1 MDISGYFVRN
11 PVSSWVVIL
20 LLALGGLYAVLEIG
34 RLEDPAFT
42 VKTAVVATR
51 YAGASPQQVEEEVT
65 YPLENAIQQL
75 PYIDKLTSISSAGLS
90 QITVNVK
97 SQYRAGELPQIWDE
111 LRRKVN
117 DLAPQLPAG
126 VSPPQVNDDFGDV
139 YGILLS
145 LSGKG
150 YSYQE
155 LRDYADY
162 LRREL
167 VLVDGVSKVVVSGL
181 QPEQVQVELSR
192 EKMTA
197 LGVPLAR
204 LADLLNRQNLVSDA
218 GSLRVGSERIRLHP
232 TGEFADVGELERLLV
247 SAPGSA
253 QLIRLGDI
261 ATVRRGFSD
270 TPSQLWRA
278 DGEPALALGIA
289 FAPKVNVVKVGD
301 AVHLRLDQLESER
314 PAGMRITPFY
324 DQAVEVHG
332 AVNGF
337 LLSFVTA
344 LAIVIG
350 TLLVFMGLRSG
361 LVIAGVLALNVLGS
375 LLLMYLLGIE
385 LQRIS
390 LGALIISL
398 CMLVDNAIVVVE
410 GVLVGRLRGQGIDQ
424 AIRHIVRLT
433 ALPLLGATVIAVLA
447 FAPIGLSS
455 DSTGEYCRSLFDV
468 LLVSLLLSWVTAMT
482 LTPLFARWAFAR
494 MPAAS
499 GDAAAE
505 PHQGWLYRAY
515 RRLLEACL
523 RQRALTLGVLALLA
537 ASLAGFSQV
546 RQNFFPPANTP
557 MFFVDLWLPQG
568 TAIEHT
574 RDLAAEIDR
583 HIVGLP
589 GVERVVTSIGQGAPR
604 FILTY
609 SGERQYGNYAQVLV
623 RTQNRGQIPALLG
636 ELQGYLENH
645 YPQVQVGLRRLM
657 FGPSNGSAIE
667 VRLTGADP
675 QALRRLGAQVGDIL
689 AADPV
694 AVGVS
699 HDWQARALVVRPQF
713 NEARAREL
721 GIDKGDLDG
730 LLRMS
735 FSGMTVG
742 LYRDGTQQLPIVVRT
757 PDEQRLDAGQI
768 NDLQLWSAVSQ
779 RYIPIEQVV
788 GGFDS
793 TWEDPLIMRL
803 DRKRTLTVKADV
815 AAQSGET
822 SAQLLQRVRPA
833 IEALAL
839 PPGYSLEWGG
849 DLESSSDA
857 RNGVLGSLPMAFLA
871 MFVITVLMFA
881 SPRKALLIWLT
892 VPLAMIGVTLGFLLT
907 GIPFGFMAL
916 LGLLSLSGMLV
927 RNGIVLLEEVDSLG
941 AAGQAPRE
949 ALVNAACGR
958 LRPICLTALT
968 TILGLAPLLF
978 DAFFESMSVVIM
990 FGLGF
995 ATLLTL
1001 VVLPVL
1007 YASAYRLEAPAQA

>member
-1 MDISGYFVRN
+1 MDISSYFIRN
-11 PVSSWVVIL
+11 KVSSWIVIL
-20 LLALGGLYAVLEIG
+20 LLALGGLYAILDIG

-75 PYIDKLTSISSAGLS
+75 AYVDKLTSISSAGLS

-97 SQYRAGELPQIWDE
+97 PQYRAGDLPQIWDE

-117 DLAPQLPAG
+117 DLAPHLPPG

-145 LSGKG
+145 LSGDG

-167 VLVDGVSKVVVSGL
+167 VLVPGVSKVVVSGL
-181 QPEQVQVELSR
+181 QAEQVQVQVSR
-192 EKMTA
+192 EKMNA
-197 LGVPLAR
+197 MGVPLQR
-204 LADLLNRQNLVSDA
+204 LVDLLNRQNVVSDA
-218 GSLRVGSERIRLHP
+218 GSLRVGSESIRLHP
-232 TGEFADVGELERLLV
+232 TGEFAEVGELERLLV

-261 ATVRRGFSD
+261 ATVQRGFTD
-270 TPSQLWRA
+270 TPSHLWRA
-278 DGEPALALGIA
+278 DGKPALALGIA
-289 FAPKVNVVKVGD
+289 FAPQVNVVKVGD
-301 AVHLRLDQLESER
+301 AVHQRLDQLESER
-314 PAGMRITPFY
+314 PAGMQLTPFY

-344 LAIVIG
+344 LAIVVG

-410 GVLVGRLRGQGIDQ
+410 GVLVGRLRGQGIDA

-468 LLVSLLLSWVTAMT
+468 LLVSLLLSWLTAMT
-482 LTPLFARWAFAR
+482 LAPLFARWAFEKK
-494 MPAAS
+494 PAKADS
-499 GDAAAE
+499 AE
-505 PHQGWLYRAY
+505 PHAGWLYRAY
-515 RRLLEACL
+515 RGLLEACL
-523 RQRALTLGVLALLA
+523 RQRALSLGVLAVALA
-537 ASLAGFSQV
+537 ASLLGFTQV

-583 HIVGLP
+583 HITALP
-589 GVERVVTSIGQGAPR
+589 GVERTVTSIGQGAPR

-609 SGERQYGNYAQVLV
+609 GAQRQHANYAQVLV
-623 RTQNRGQIPALLG
+623 RTENRAQIPGLIAD
-636 ELQGYLENH
+636 LQHYLDEH
-645 YPQVQVGLRRLM
+645 YPQLQTGLKRLM

-667 VRLTGADP
+667 VRLTGPDP
-675 QALRRLGAQVGDIL
+675 QELRRLGAQVADLL

-694 AVGVS
+694 ATGVS
-699 HDWQARALVVRPQF
+699 HDWQARALLVRPQF
-713 NEARAREL
+713 NEARGREL
-721 GIDKGDLDG
+721 GIDKRDLDS

-735 FSGMTVG
+735 FSGLTVG
-742 LYRDGTQQLPIVVRT
+742 IYRDGTRQMPIVVRER
-757 PDEQRLDAGQI
+757 DLNAGQI
-768 NDLQLWSAVSQ
+768 NDLMLWSPVSQ
-779 RYIPIEQVV
+779 RYLPIEQVV
-788 GGFDS
+788 GSFRS
-793 TWEDPLIMRL
+793 VWEDPLILRQ
-803 DRKRTLTVKADV
+803 DRKRTLTVMADV
-815 AAQSGET
+815 LAQSGET
-822 SAQLLQRVRPA
+822 SSQLLGRVRPQ
-833 IEALAL
+833 IEALPL
-839 PPGYSLEWGG
+839 PPGYELAWGG
-849 DLESSSDA
+849 DLESSGDA

-871 MFVITVLMFA
+871 MFIITVLMFS

-927 RNGIVLLEEVDSLG
+927 RNGIVLLEEVDNL
-941 AAGQAPRE
+941 AEAGQPPRE
-949 ALVNAACGR
+949 ALVNAACAR

-968 TILGLAPLLF
+968 TILGLAPLLL
-978 DAFFESMSVVIM
+978 DAFFQSMSVVIM

-1001 VVLPVL
+1001 IVLPVL
-1007 YASAYRLEAPAQA
+1007 YASAYRLGGPREAAR

>member
-1 MDISGYFVRN
+1 MDISGYFIRN
-11 PVSSWVVIL
+11 KVSSWIVIL
-20 LLALGGLYAVLEIG
+20 LLALGGLYAIFEIG

-75 PYIDKLTSISSAGLS
+75 AYVDKLTSISSAGLS

-97 SQYRAGELPQIWDE
+97 PQYRAGELPQIWDE

-117 DLAPQLPAG
+117 DLAPHLPPG

-145 LSGKG
+145 LSGDG

-167 VLVDGVSKVVVSGL
+167 VLVPGLSKVVVSGL
-181 QPEQVQVELSR
+181 QAEQVQVEVSR
-192 EKMTA
+192 EKMNA
-197 LGVPLAR
+197 MGVPLQR
-204 LADLLNRQNLVSDA
+204 LVDLLNRQNVVSDA
-218 GSLRVGSERIRLHP
+218 GSLWVGSESIRLHP

-261 ATVRRGFSD
+261 ATVKRGFTDS
-270 TPSQLWRA
+270 PSHLWRA
-278 DGEPALALGIA
+278 DGKPALALGIA
-289 FAPKVNVVKVGD
+289 FAPQVNVVKVGD
-301 AVHLRLDQLESER
+301 AVHQRLDQLESER
-314 PAGMRITPFY
+314 PAGMQLTPFY

-344 LAIVIG
+344 LAIVVG

-410 GVLVGRLRGQGIDQ
+410 GVLVGRLRGQGIDA

-447 FAPIGLSS
+447 FAPIGLSA

-482 LTPLFARWAFAR
+482 LAPLFARWAFAK
-494 MPAAS
+494 MPVKADS
-499 GDAAAE
+499 AE
-505 PHQGWLYRAY
+505 PHAGWLYRAY
-515 RRLLEACL
+515 RSLLEACL
-523 RQRALTLGVLALLA
+523 RQRALTLGVLAVALA
-537 ASLAGFSQV
+537 ASLLGFSQV

-583 HIVGLP
+583 HITALP
-589 GVERVVTSIGQGAPR
+589 GVERTVTSIGQGAPR

-609 SGERQYGNYAQVLV
+609 GAERQHANYAQVLV
-623 RTQNRGQIPALLG
+623 RTENRAQIPGLIAG
-636 ELQGYLENH
+636 LQHYLDEN
-645 YPQVQVGLRRLM
+645 YPQVQTGLKRLM

-667 VRLTGADP
+667 VRLTGPDP
-675 QALRRLGAQVGDIL
+675 QELRRLGAQVGDIL

-694 AVGVS
+694 ATGVS
-699 HDWQARALVVRPQF
+699 HDWQARALLVRPQF
-713 NEARAREL
+713 NEARGREL
-721 GIDKGDLDG
+721 GIDKRDLDS

-735 FSGMTVG
+735 FSGLTVG
-742 LYRDGTQQLPIVVRT
+742 LYRDGTQQMPIVVRER
-757 PDEQRLDAGQI
+757 DVDAGQI
-768 NDLQLWSAVSQ
+768 NDLMLWSPVSQ
-779 RYIPIEQVV
+779 RYLPIEQVV

-793 TWEDPLIMRL
+793 VWEDPLILRE
-803 DRKRTLTVKADV
+803 DRKRTLTVMADV
-815 AAQSGET
+815 APQSGET
-822 SAQLLQRVRPA
+822 SSQLLNRVRPQ
-833 IEALAL
+833 IEALPL
-839 PPGYSLEWGG
+839 PPGYELAWGG
-849 DLESSSDA
+849 DVESSSDA

-871 MFVITVLMFA
+871 MFIITVLMFS

-927 RNGIVLLEEVDSLG
+927 RNGIVLLEEVDNLAES
-941 AAGQAPRE
+941 GQPPRE
-949 ALVNAACGR
+949 ALVNAACAR

-968 TILGLAPLLF
+968 TILGLAPLLL
-978 DAFFESMSVVIM
+978 DAFFQSMSVVIM

-1001 VVLPVL
+1001 IVLPVL
-1007 YASAYRLEAPAQA
+1007 YASAYRLGGSKVATH

>member
-1 MDISGYFVRN
+1 MDISGYFIRN
-11 PVSSWVVIL
+11 KVGSGIVIL
-20 LLALGGLYAVLEIG
+20 LLALGGLYAILDIG

-75 PYIDKLTSISSAGLS
+75 AYVDKLTSISSAGLS

-97 SQYRAGELPQIWDE
+97 PQYRAGDLPQIWDE

-117 DLAPQLPAG
+117 DLAPHLPPG

-145 LSGKG
+145 LSGDG

-167 VLVDGVSKVVVSGL
+167 VLVPGVSKVVVSGL
-181 QPEQVQVELSR
+181 QAEQVQVQVSR
-192 EKMTA
+192 EKMNA
-197 LGVPLAR
+197 MGVPLQR
-204 LADLLNRQNLVSDA
+204 LVDLLNRQNVVSDA
-218 GSLRVGSERIRLHP
+218 GSLRVGSESIRLHP
-232 TGEFADVGELERLLV
+232 TGEFAEVGELERLLV

-253 QLIRLGDI
+253 QLIRLGYI
-261 ATVRRGFSD
+261 ATVQRGFTD
-270 TPSQLWRA
+270 TPSHLWRA
-278 DGEPALALGIA
+278 DGKPALALGIA
-289 FAPKVNVVKVGD
+289 FAPQVNVVKVGD
-301 AVHLRLDQLESER
+301 AVHQRLDQLESER
-314 PAGMRITPFY
+314 PAGMQLTPFY

-344 LAIVIG
+344 LAIVVG

-410 GVLVGRLRGQGIDQ
+410 GVLVGRLRGQGIDA

-468 LLVSLLLSWVTAMT
+468 LLVSLLLSWLTAMT
-482 LTPLFARWAFAR
+482 LAPLFARWAFEK
-494 MPAAS
+494 MPAKADS
-499 GDAAAE
+499 AE
-505 PHQGWLYRAY
+505 PHAGWLYRAY
-515 RRLLEACL
+515 RGLLEACL
-523 RQRALTLGVLALLA
+523 RQRALTLGVLAVALA
-537 ASLAGFSQV
+537 ASLLGFTQV
-546 RQNFFPPANTP
+546 RQNLFPPANTP
-557 MFFVDLWLPQG
+557 LFFVDLWLPQG

-583 HIVGLP
+583 HITALP
-589 GVERVVTSIGQGAPR
+589 GVERTVTSIGQGAPR

-609 SGERQYGNYAQVLV
+609 GAERQHANYAQVLV
-623 RTQNRGQIPALLG
+623 RTENRAQIPGLIAD
-636 ELQGYLENH
+636 LQHYLDEH
-645 YPQVQVGLRRLM
+645 YPQLQTGLKRLM

-667 VRLTGADP
+667 VRLTGPDP
-675 QALRRLGAQVGDIL
+675 QELRRLGAQAADLL

-694 AVGVS
+694 ATGVS
-699 HDWQARALVVRPQF
+699 HDWQARALLVRPQF
-713 NEARAREL
+713 NEARGREL
-721 GIDKGDLDG
+721 GIDKRDLDS

-735 FSGMTVG
+735 FSGLTVG
-742 LYRDGTQQLPIVVRT
+742 IYRDGTRQMPIVVRER
-757 PDEQRLDAGQI
+757 DLDAGQI
-768 NDLQLWSAVSQ
+768 NDLMLWSPLSQ
-779 RYIPIEQVV
+779 RYLPIEQVV
-788 GGFDS
+788 GGFQS
-793 TWEDPLIMRL
+793 VWEDPLILRQ
-803 DRKRTLTVKADV
+803 DRKRTLTVMADV
-815 AAQSGET
+815 LAQSGET
-822 SAQLLQRVRPA
+822 SSQLLGRVRPQ
-833 IEALAL
+833 IEALPL
-839 PPGYSLEWGG
+839 PPGYELAWGG
-849 DLESSSDA
+849 DLESSGDA

-871 MFVITVLMFA
+871 MFIITVLMFS

-927 RNGIVLLEEVDSLG
+927 RNGIVLLEEVDNL
-941 AAGQAPRE
+941 AEAGQPPRE
-949 ALVNAACGR
+949 ALVNAACAR

-968 TILGLAPLLF
+968 TILGLAPLLL
-978 DAFFESMSVVIM
+978 DAFFQSMSVVIM

-1001 VVLPVL
+1001 IVLPVL
-1007 YASAYRLEAPAQA
+1007 YASAYRLGGPREAAR

>member
-1 MDISGYFVRN
+1 MDISGYFIRN
-11 PVSSWVVIL
+11 KVSSWIVIL
-20 LLALGGLYAVLEIG
+20 LLALGGLYAILDIG

-75 PYIDKLTSISSAGLS
+75 AYVDKLTSISSAGLS

-97 SQYRAGELPQIWDE
+97 PQYRAGDLPQIWDE

-117 DLAPQLPAG
+117 DLAPHLPPG

-145 LSGKG
+145 LSGDG

-167 VLVDGVSKVVVSGL
+167 VLVPGVSKVVVSGL
-181 QPEQVQVELSR
+181 QAEQVQVQVSR
-192 EKMTA
+192 EKMNA
-197 LGVPLAR
+197 MGVPLQR
-204 LADLLNRQNLVSDA
+204 LVDLLNRQNVVSDA
-218 GSLRVGSERIRLHP
+218 GSLRVGSESIRLHP
-232 TGEFADVGELERLLV
+232 TGEFAEVGELERLLV

-261 ATVRRGFSD
+261 ATVQRGFTD
-270 TPSQLWRA
+270 TPSHLWRA
-278 DGEPALALGIA
+278 DGKPALALGIA
-289 FAPKVNVVKVGD
+289 FAPQVNVVKVGD
-301 AVHLRLDQLESER
+301 AVHQRLDQLESER
-314 PAGMRITPFY
+314 PAGMQLTPFY

-344 LAIVIG
+344 LAIVVG

-410 GVLVGRLRGQGIDQ
+410 GVLVGRLRGQGIDA

-468 LLVSLLLSWVTAMT
+468 LLVSLLLSWLTAMT
-482 LTPLFARWAFAR
+482 LAPLFARWAFEK
-494 MPAAS
+494 MPAKADS
-499 GDAAAE
+499 AE
-505 PHQGWLYRAY
+505 PHAGWLYRAY
-515 RRLLEACL
+515 RGLLEACL
-523 RQRALTLGVLALLA
+523 RQRALTLGLLAVALA
-537 ASLAGFSQV
+537 ASLLGFTQV

-583 HIVGLP
+583 HITALP
-589 GVERVVTSIGQGAPR
+589 GVERTVTSIGQGAPR

-609 SGERQYGNYAQVLV
+609 GAERQHANYAQVLV
-623 RTQNRGQIPALLG
+623 RTENRAQIPGLIADM
-636 ELQGYLENH
+636 QHYLDEH
-645 YPQVQVGLRRLM
+645 YPQLQTGLKRLM
-657 FGPSNGSAIE
+657 FGPSSGSAIE
-667 VRLTGADP
+667 VRLTGPDP
-675 QALRRLGAQVGDIL
+675 QELRRLGAQVADLL

-694 AVGVS
+694 ATGVS
-699 HDWQARALVVRPQF
+699 HDWQARALLVRPQF
-713 NEARAREL
+713 NEARGREL
-721 GIDKGDLDG
+721 GIDKRDLDS

-735 FSGMTVG
+735 FSGLTVG
-742 LYRDGTQQLPIVVRT
+742 IYRDGTRQMPIVVRER
-757 PDEQRLDAGQI
+757 DLDAGQI
-768 NDLQLWSAVSQ
+768 NDLMLWSPVSQ
-779 RYIPIEQVV
+779 RYLPIEQVV
-788 GGFDS
+788 GSFRS
-793 TWEDPLIMRL
+793 VWEDPLILRQ
-803 DRKRTLTVKADV
+803 DRKRTLTVMADV
-815 AAQSGET
+815 LAQSGET
-822 SAQLLQRVRPA
+822 SSQLLGRVRPQ
-833 IEALAL
+833 IEALPL
-839 PPGYSLEWGG
+839 PPGYELAWGG
-849 DLESSSDA
+849 DLESSGDA

-871 MFVITVLMFA
+871 MFIITVLMFS

-927 RNGIVLLEEVDSLG
+927 RNGIVLLEEVDNL
-941 AAGQAPRE
+941 AEAGQPPRE
-949 ALVNAACGR
+949 ALVNAACAR

-968 TILGLAPLLF
+968 TILGLAPLLL
-978 DAFFESMSVVIM
+978 DAFFQSMSVVIM

-1001 VVLPVL
+1001 IVLPVL
-1007 YASAYRLEAPAQA
+1007 YASAYRLGGPKEAAR

>member
-1 MDISGYFVRN
+1 MDISGYFIRN
-11 PVSSWVVIL
+11 KVSSWIVIL
-20 LLALGGLYAVLEIG
+20 LLALGGLYAILDIG

-75 PYIDKLTSISSAGLS
+75 AYVDKLTSISSAGLS

-97 SQYRAGELPQIWDE
+97 PQYRAGALPQIWDE

-117 DLAPQLPAG
+117 DLAPHLPPG

-145 LSGKG
+145 LSGDG

-167 VLVDGVSKVVVSGL
+167 VLVPGVSKVVVSGL
-181 QPEQVQVELSR
+181 QAEQVQVQVSR
-192 EKMTA
+192 EKMNA
-197 LGVPLAR
+197 MGVPLQR
-204 LADLLNRQNLVSDA
+204 LVDLLNRQNVVSDA
-218 GSLRVGSERIRLHP
+218 GSLRVGSESIRLHP
-232 TGEFADVGELERLLV
+232 TGEFAEVGELERLLV

-261 ATVRRGFSD
+261 ATVQRGFTD
-270 TPSQLWRA
+270 TPSHLWRA
-278 DGEPALALGIA
+278 DGKPALALGIA
-289 FAPKVNVVKVGD
+289 FAPQVNVVKVGD
-301 AVHLRLDQLESER
+301 AVHQRLDQLESER
-314 PAGMRITPFY
+314 PAGMQLTPFY

-344 LAIVIG
+344 LAIVVG

-410 GVLVGRLRGQGIDQ
+410 GVLVGRLRGQGIDA

-468 LLVSLLLSWVTAMT
+468 LLVSLLLSWLTAMT
-482 LTPLFARWAFAR
+482 LAPLFARWAFEK
-494 MPAAS
+494 MPAKADS
-499 GDAAAE
+499 AE
-505 PHQGWLYRAY
+505 PHAGWLYRAY
-515 RRLLEACL
+515 RGLLEACL
-523 RQRALTLGVLALLA
+523 RQRALTLGVLAVALA
-537 ASLAGFSQV
+537 ASLLGFTQV

-574 RDLAAEIDR
+574 RDLAAELDR
-583 HIVGLP
+583 HITALP
-589 GVERVVTSIGQGAPR
+589 GVERTVTSIGQGAPR

-609 SGERQYGNYAQVLV
+609 GAERQHANYAQVLV
-623 RTQNRGQIPALLG
+623 RTENRAQIPGLIAD
-636 ELQGYLENH
+636 LQHYLDEH
-645 YPQVQVGLRRLM
+645 YPQLQTGLKRLM
-657 FGPSNGSAIE
+657 FGPSSGSAIE
-667 VRLTGADP
+667 VRLTGPDP
-675 QALRRLGAQVGDIL
+675 QELRRLGAQVADLL

-694 AVGVS
+694 ATGVS
-699 HDWQARALVVRPQF
+699 HDWQARALLVRPQF
-713 NEARAREL
+713 NEARGREL
-721 GIDKGDLDG
+721 GIDKRDLDS

-735 FSGMTVG
+735 FSGLTVG
-742 LYRDGTQQLPIVVRT
+742 IYRDGTRQMPIVVRER
-757 PDEQRLDAGQI
+757 DLDAGQI
-768 NDLQLWSAVSQ
+768 NDLMLWSPVSQ
-779 RYIPIEQVV
+779 RYLPIEQVV
-788 GGFDS
+788 GGFQS
-793 TWEDPLIMRL
+793 VWEDPLILRQ
-803 DRKRTLTVKADV
+803 DRKRTLTVMADV
-815 AAQSGET
+815 LAQSGET
-822 SAQLLQRVRPA
+822 SSQLLGRVRPQ
-833 IEALAL
+833 IEALPL
-839 PPGYSLEWGG
+839 PPGYELAWGG
-849 DLESSSDA
+849 DLESSGDA

-871 MFVITVLMFA
+871 MFIITVLMFS
-881 SPRKALLIWLT
+881 SPRKALFIWLT

-927 RNGIVLLEEVDSLG
+927 RNGIVLLEEVDNL
-941 AAGQAPRE
+941 AEAGQPPRE
-949 ALVNAACGR
+949 ALVNAACAR

-968 TILGLAPLLF
+968 TILGLAPLLL
-978 DAFFESMSVVIM
+978 DAFFQSMSVVIM

-1001 VVLPVL
+1001 IVLPVL
-1007 YASAYRLEAPAQA
+1007 YASAYRLGGPREAAH

>member
-1 MDISGYFVRN
+1 MDISSYFIRN
-11 PVSSWVVIL
+11 KVSSWIVIL
-20 LLALGGLYAVLEIG
+20 LLALGGLYAILDIG

-65 YPLENAIQQL
+65 YLLENAIQQL
-75 PYIDKLTSISSAGLS
+75 AYVDKLTSISSAGLS

-97 SQYRAGELPQIWDE
+97 PQYRAGDLPQIWDE

-117 DLAPQLPAG
+117 DLAPHLPPG

-145 LSGKG
+145 LSGDG

-167 VLVDGVSKVVVSGL
+167 VLVPGVSKVVVSGL
-181 QPEQVQVELSR
+181 QAEQVQVQVSR
-192 EKMTA
+192 EKMNA
-197 LGVPLAR
+197 MGVPLQR
-204 LADLLNRQNLVSDA
+204 LVDLLNRQNVVSDA
-218 GSLRVGSERIRLHP
+218 GSLRVGSESIRLHP
-232 TGEFADVGELERLLV
+232 TGEFAEVGELERLLV

-261 ATVRRGFSD
+261 ATVQRGFTD
-270 TPSQLWRA
+270 TPSHLWRA
-278 DGEPALALGIA
+278 DGKPALALGIA
-289 FAPKVNVVKVGD
+289 FAPQVNVVKVGD
-301 AVHLRLDQLESER
+301 AVHQRLDQLESER
-314 PAGMRITPFY
+314 PAGMQLTPFY

-344 LAIVIG
+344 LAIVVG

-410 GVLVGRLRGQGIDQ
+410 GVLVGRLRGQGIDA

-468 LLVSLLLSWVTAMT
+468 LLVSLLLSWLTAMT
-482 LTPLFARWAFAR
+482 LAPLSARWAFEK
-494 MPAAS
+494 MPAKADS
-499 GDAAAE
+499 AE
-505 PHQGWLYRAY
+505 PHAGWLYRAY
-515 RRLLEACL
+515 RGLLEACL
-523 RQRALTLGVLALLA
+523 RQRALTLGVLAVALA
-537 ASLAGFSQV
+537 ASLLGFTQV

-583 HIVGLP
+583 HITALP
-589 GVERVVTSIGQGAPR
+589 GVERTVTSIGQGAPR

-609 SGERQYGNYAQVLV
+609 GAERQHANYAQVLV
-623 RTQNRGQIPALLG
+623 RTENRAQIPGLIAD
-636 ELQGYLENH
+636 LQHYLDEH
-645 YPQVQVGLRRLM
+645 YPQLQTGLKRLM

-667 VRLTGADP
+667 VRLTGPDP
-675 QALRRLGAQVGDIL
+675 QELRRLGAQVADLL

-694 AVGVS
+694 ATGVS
-699 HDWQARALVVRPQF
+699 HDWQARALLVRPQF
-713 NEARAREL
+713 NEARGREL
-721 GIDKGDLDG
+721 GIDKRDLDS

-735 FSGMTVG
+735 FSGLTVG
-742 LYRDGTQQLPIVVRT
+742 IYRDGTRQMPIVVRER
-757 PDEQRLDAGQI
+757 DLDAGQI
-768 NDLQLWSAVSQ
+768 NDLMLWSPVSQ
-779 RYIPIEQVV
+779 RYLPIEQVV
-788 GGFDS
+788 GGFQS
-793 TWEDPLIMRL
+793 VWEDPLILRQ
-803 DRKRTLTVKADV
+803 DRKRTLTVMADV
-815 AAQSGET
+815 LAQSGET
-822 SAQLLQRVRPA
+822 SSQLLGRVRPQ
-833 IEALAL
+833 IEALPL
-839 PPGYSLEWGG
+839 PPGYELAWGG
-849 DLESSSDA
+849 DLESSGDA

-871 MFVITVLMFA
+871 MFIITVLMFS

-927 RNGIVLLEEVDSLG
+927 RNGIVLLEEVDNLAEAS
-941 AAGQAPRE
+941 QPPRE
-949 ALVNAACGR
+949 ALVNAACAR

-968 TILGLAPLLF
+968 TILGLAPLLL
-978 DAFFESMSVVIM
+978 DAFFQSMSVVIM

-1001 VVLPVL
+1001 IVLPVL
-1007 YASAYRLEAPAQA
+1007 YASAYRLGGPREAAR

>member
-1 MDISGYFVRN
+1 MDISGYFIRN
-11 PVSSWVVIL
+11 KVGSWIVIL
-20 LLALGGLYAVLEIG
+20 LLALGGLYAILDIG

-75 PYIDKLTSISSAGLS
+75 AYVDKLTSISSAGLS

-97 SQYRAGELPQIWDE
+97 PQYRAGDLPQIWDE

-117 DLAPQLPAG
+117 DLAPHLPPG

-145 LSGKG
+145 LSGDG

-167 VLVDGVSKVVVSGL
+167 VLVPGVSKVVVSGL
-181 QPEQVQVELSR
+181 QAEQVQVQVSR
-192 EKMTA
+192 EKMNA
-197 LGVPLAR
+197 MGVPLQR
-204 LADLLNRQNLVSDA
+204 LVDLLNRQNVVSDA
-218 GSLRVGSERIRLHP
+218 GSLRVGSESIRLHP
-232 TGEFADVGELERLLV
+232 TGEFAEVGELERLLV

-261 ATVRRGFSD
+261 ATVQRGFTD
-270 TPSQLWRA
+270 TPSHLWRA
-278 DGEPALALGIA
+278 DGKPALALGIA
-289 FAPKVNVVKVGD
+289 FAPQVNVVKVGD
-301 AVHLRLDQLESER
+301 AVHQRLDQLESER
-314 PAGMRITPFY
+314 PAGMQLTPFY

-344 LAIVIG
+344 LAIVVG

-410 GVLVGRLRGQGIDQ
+410 GVLVGRLRGQGIDA

-468 LLVSLLLSWVTAMT
+468 LLVSLLLSWLTAMT
-482 LTPLFARWAFAR
+482 LAPLFARWAFEK
-494 MPAAS
+494 MPAKADS
-499 GDAAAE
+499 AE
-505 PHQGWLYRAY
+505 PHAGWLYRAY
-515 RRLLEACL
+515 RGLLEACL
-523 RQRALTLGVLALLA
+523 RQRALTLGVLAVALA
-537 ASLAGFSQV
+537 ASLLGFTQV

-557 MFFVDLWLPQG
+557 LFFVDLWLPQG

-583 HIVGLP
+583 HITALP
-589 GVERVVTSIGQGAPR
+589 GVERTVTSIGQGAPR

-609 SGERQYGNYAQVLV
+609 GAERQHANYAQVLV
-623 RTQNRGQIPALLG
+623 RTENRAQIPGLIAD
-636 ELQGYLENH
+636 LQHYLDEH
-645 YPQVQVGLRRLM
+645 YPQLQTGLKRLM

-667 VRLTGADP
+667 VRLTGPDP
-675 QALRRLGAQVGDIL
+675 QELRRLGAQAADLL

-694 AVGVS
+694 ATGVS
-699 HDWQARALVVRPQF
+699 HDWQARALLVRPQF
-713 NEARAREL
+713 NEARGREL
-721 GIDKGDLDG
+721 GIDKRDLDS

-735 FSGMTVG
+735 FSGLTVG
-742 LYRDGTQQLPIVVRT
+742 IYRDGTRQMPIVVRER
-757 PDEQRLDAGQI
+757 DLDAGQI
-768 NDLQLWSAVSQ
+768 NDLMLWSPLSQ
-779 RYIPIEQVV
+779 RYLPIEQVV
-788 GGFDS
+788 GGFQS
-793 TWEDPLIMRL
+793 VWEDPLILRQ
-803 DRKRTLTVKADV
+803 DRKRTLTVMADV
-815 AAQSGET
+815 LAQSGET
-822 SAQLLQRVRPA
+822 SSQLLGRVRPQ
-833 IEALAL
+833 IEALPL
-839 PPGYSLEWGG
+839 PPGYELAWGG
-849 DLESSSDA
+849 DLESSGDA

-871 MFVITVLMFA
+871 MFIITVLMFS

-927 RNGIVLLEEVDSLG
+927 RNGIVLLEEVDNL
-941 AAGQAPRE
+941 AEAGQPPRE
-949 ALVNAACGR
+949 ALVNAACAR

-968 TILGLAPLLF
+968 TILGLAPLLL
-978 DAFFESMSVVIM
+978 DAFFQSMSVVIM

-1001 VVLPVL
+1001 IVLPVL
-1007 YASAYRLEAPAQA
+1007 YASAYRLGGPREAAR

>member
-1 MDISGYFVRN
+1 MDISGYFIRN
-11 PVSSWVVIL
+11 KVSSWIVIL
-20 LLALGGLYAVLEIG
+20 LLALGGLYAILDIG

-75 PYIDKLTSISSAGLS
+75 AYVDKLTSISSAGLS

-97 SQYRAGELPQIWDE
+97 PQYRAGDLPQIWDE

-117 DLAPQLPAG
+117 DLAPHLPPG

-145 LSGKG
+145 LSGDG

-167 VLVDGVSKVVVSGL
+167 VLVPGVSKVVVSGL
-181 QPEQVQVELSR
+181 QAEQVQVQVSR
-192 EKMTA
+192 EKMNA
-197 LGVPLAR
+197 MGVPLQR
-204 LADLLNRQNLVSDA
+204 LVDLLNRQNVVSDA
-218 GSLRVGSERIRLHP
+218 GSLRVGSESIRLHP
-232 TGEFADVGELERLLV
+232 TGEFAEVGELERLLV

-261 ATVRRGFSD
+261 ATVQRGFTD
-270 TPSQLWRA
+270 TPSHLWRA
-278 DGEPALALGIA
+278 DGKPALALGIA
-289 FAPKVNVVKVGD
+289 FAPQVNVVKVGD
-301 AVHLRLDQLESER
+301 AVHQRLDQLESER
-314 PAGMRITPFY
+314 PAGMQLTPFY

-344 LAIVIG
+344 LAIVVG

-410 GVLVGRLRGQGIDQ
+410 GVLVGRLRGQGIDA

-468 LLVSLLLSWVTAMT
+468 LLVSLLLSWLTAMT
-482 LTPLFARWAFAR
+482 LAPLFARWAFEK
-494 MPAAS
+494 MPAKADS
-499 GDAAAE
+499 AE
-505 PHQGWLYRAY
+505 PHAGWLYRAY
-515 RRLLEACL
+515 RGLLEACL
-523 RQRALTLGVLALLA
+523 RQRALTLGVLAVALA
-537 ASLAGFSQV
+537 ASLLGFTQV

-574 RDLAAEIDR
+574 RDLAAELDR
-583 HIVGLP
+583 HITALP
-589 GVERVVTSIGQGAPR
+589 GVERTVTSIGQGAPR

-609 SGERQYGNYAQVLV
+609 GAERQHANYAQVLV
-623 RTQNRGQIPALLG
+623 RTENRAQIPGLIAD
-636 ELQGYLENH
+636 LQHYLDEH
-645 YPQVQVGLRRLM
+645 YPQLQTGLKRLM
-657 FGPSNGSAIE
+657 FGPSSGSAIE
-667 VRLTGADP
+667 VRLTGPDP
-675 QALRRLGAQVGDIL
+675 QELRRLGAQVADLL

-694 AVGVS
+694 ATGVS
-699 HDWQARALVVRPQF
+699 HDWQARALLVRPQF
-713 NEARAREL
+713 NEARGREL
-721 GIDKGDLDG
+721 GIDKRDLDS

-735 FSGMTVG
+735 FSGLTVG
-742 LYRDGTQQLPIVVRT
+742 IYRDGTRQMPIVVRER
-757 PDEQRLDAGQI
+757 DLDAGQI
-768 NDLQLWSAVSQ
+768 NDLMLWSPVSQ
-779 RYIPIEQVV
+779 RYLPIEQVV
-788 GGFDS
+788 GGFQS
-793 TWEDPLIMRL
+793 VWEDPLILRQ
-803 DRKRTLTVKADV
+803 DRKRTLTVMADV
-815 AAQSGET
+815 LAQSGET
-822 SAQLLQRVRPA
+822 SSQLLGRVRPQ
-833 IEALAL
+833 IEALPL
-839 PPGYSLEWGG
+839 PPGYELAWGG
-849 DLESSSDA
+849 DLESSGDA

-871 MFVITVLMFA
+871 MFIITVLMFS

-927 RNGIVLLEEVDSLG
+927 RNGIVLLEEVDNL
-941 AAGQAPRE
+941 AEAGQPPRE
-949 ALVNAACGR
+949 ALVNAACAR

-968 TILGLAPLLF
+968 TLLGLAPLLL
-978 DAFFESMSVVIM
+978 DAFFQSMSVVIM

-1001 VVLPVL
+1001 IVLPVL
-1007 YASAYRLEAPAQA
+1007 YASAYRLGGPKEAAR

>member
-1 MDISGYFVRN
+1 MDISGYFIHN
-11 PVSSWVVIL
+11 KVSSWIVIL
-20 LLALGGLYAVLEIG
+20 LLALGGLYAILEIG

-75 PYIDKLTSISSAGLS
+75 AYVDKLTSISSAGLS

-97 SQYRAGELPQIWDE
+97 PQYRAGELPQIWDE

-117 DLAPQLPAG
+117 DLAPHLPPGA
-126 VSPPQVNDDFGDV
+126 SPPQVNDDFGDV

-145 LSGKG
+145 LSGDG
-150 YSYQE
+150 YRYQE

-167 VLVDGVSKVVVSGL
+167 VLVPGVSKVVVSGL
-181 QPEQVQVELSR
+181 QAEQVQVEVSR
-192 EKMTA
+192 EKMNA
-197 LGVPLAR
+197 MGVPLQR
-204 LADLLNRQNLVSDA
+204 LADLLNRQNVVSDA
-218 GSLRVGSERIRLHP
+218 GSLRVGSESIRLHP

-261 ATVRRGFSD
+261 ATVKRGFTD
-270 TPSQLWRA
+270 TPSHLWRA
-278 DGEPALALGIA
+278 DGKPALALGIA
-289 FAPKVNVVKVGD
+289 FAPQVNVVKVGD
-301 AVHLRLDQLESER
+301 AVHQRLDQLESER
-314 PAGMRITPFY
+314 PAGMQLTPFY

-337 LLSFVTA
+337 LLSFVIA
-344 LAIVIG
+344 LAIVVG

-410 GVLVGRLRGQGIDQ
+410 GVLVGRLRGQGIDA

-447 FAPIGLSS
+447 FAPIGLSA

-482 LTPLFARWAFAR
+482 LAPLLARWAFAK
-494 MPAAS
+494 MPVKADS
-499 GDAAAE
+499 AE
-505 PHQGWLYRAY
+505 PHAGWLYRAY
-515 RRLLEACL
+515 RSLLEACL
-523 RQRALTLGVLALLA
+523 RQRALTLGVLAVALA
-537 ASLAGFSQV
+537 ASLLGFSQV

-583 HIVGLP
+583 HITALP
-589 GVERVVTSIGQGAPR
+589 GVERTVTSIGQGAPR

-609 SGERQYGNYAQVLV
+609 GAERQHANYAQVLV
-623 RTQNRGQIPALLG
+623 RTENRAQIPGLIAG
-636 ELQGYLENH
+636 LQHYLDEN
-645 YPQVQVGLRRLM
+645 YPQVQTGLKRLM

-667 VRLTGADP
+667 VRLTGPDP
-675 QALRRLGAQVGDIL
+675 QELRRLGAQVGDIL

-694 AVGVS
+694 ATGVS
-699 HDWQARALVVRPQF
+699 HDWQARALLVRPQF
-713 NEARAREL
+713 NEARGREL
-721 GIDKGDLDG
+721 GIDKRDLDS

-735 FSGMTVG
+735 FSGLTVG
-742 LYRDGTQQLPIVVRT
+742 LYRDGTQQMPIVVRER
-757 PDEQRLDAGQI
+757 DVDAGQI
-768 NDLQLWSAVSQ
+768 NDLMLWSPVSQ
-779 RYIPIEQVV
+779 RYLPIEQVV

-793 TWEDPLIMRL
+793 VWEDPLILRE
-803 DRKRTLTVKADV
+803 DRKRTLTVMADV
-815 AAQSGET
+815 APQSGET
-822 SAQLLQRVRPA
+822 SSQLLNRVRPQ
-833 IEALAL
+833 IEALTL
-839 PPGYSLEWGG
+839 PPGYELAWGG
-849 DLESSSDA
+849 DVESSSDA

-871 MFVITVLMFA
+871 MFIITVLMFS

-927 RNGIVLLEEVDSLG
+927 RNGIVLLEEVDNLAES
-941 AAGQAPRE
+941 GQPPRE
-949 ALVNAACGR
+949 ALVNAACAR

-968 TILGLAPLLF
+968 TILGLAPLLL
-978 DAFFESMSVVIM
+978 DAFFQSMSVVIM

-1001 VVLPVL
+1001 IVLPVL
-1007 YASAYRLEAPAQA
+1007 YASAYRLGGSKVTAH

>member
-1 MDISGYFVRN
+1 MDISGYFIRN
-11 PVSSWVVIL
+11 KVSSWIVIL
-20 LLALGGLYAVLEIG
+20 LLALGGLYAIIDIG

-75 PYIDKLTSISSAGLS
+75 AYVDKLTSISSAGLS

-97 SQYRAGELPQIWDE
+97 PQHRAGDLPQIWDE

-117 DLAPQLPAG
+117 DLAPHLPPG

-145 LSGKG
+145 LSGDG

-167 VLVDGVSKVVVSGL
+167 VLVPGVSKVVVSGL
-181 QPEQVQVELSR
+181 QAEQVQVQVSR
-192 EKMTA
+192 EKMNA
-197 LGVPLAR
+197 MGVPLQR
-204 LADLLNRQNLVSDA
+204 LVDLLNRQNVVSDA
-218 GSLRVGSERIRLHP
+218 GSLRVGSESIRLHP
-232 TGEFADVGELERLLV
+232 TGEFAEVGELERLLV

-261 ATVRRGFSD
+261 ATVQRGFTD
-270 TPSQLWRA
+270 TPSHLWRA
-278 DGEPALALGIA
+278 DGKPALALGIA
-289 FAPKVNVVKVGD
+289 FAPQVNVVKVGD
-301 AVHLRLDQLESER
+301 AVHQRLDQLESER
-314 PAGMRITPFY
+314 PAGMQLTPFY

-344 LAIVIG
+344 LAIVVG

-410 GVLVGRLRGQGIDQ
+410 GVLVGRLRGQGIDA

-468 LLVSLLLSWVTAMT
+468 LLVSLLLSWLTAMT
-482 LTPLFARWAFAR
+482 LAPLFARWAFEK
-494 MPAAS
+494 MPAKADS
-499 GDAAAE
+499 AE
-505 PHQGWLYRAY
+505 PHAGWLYRAY
-515 RRLLEACL
+515 RGLLEACL
-523 RQRALTLGVLALLA
+523 RQRALTLGVLAVALA
-537 ASLAGFSQV
+537 ASLLGFTQV

-583 HIVGLP
+583 HITALP
-589 GVERVVTSIGQGAPR
+589 GVERTVTSIGQGAPR

-609 SGERQYGNYAQVLV
+609 GAERQHANYAQVLV
-623 RTQNRGQIPALLG
+623 RTENRAQIPGLIAD
-636 ELQGYLENH
+636 LQHYLDEH
-645 YPQVQVGLRRLM
+645 YPQLQTGLKRLM

-667 VRLTGADP
+667 VRLTGPDP
-675 QALRRLGAQVGDIL
+675 QELRRLGAQVADLL

-694 AVGVS
+694 ATGVS
-699 HDWQARALVVRPQF
+699 HDWQARALLVRPQF
-713 NEARAREL
+713 NEARGREL
-721 GIDKGDLDG
+721 GIDKRDLDS

-735 FSGMTVG
+735 FSGLTVG
-742 LYRDGTQQLPIVVRT
+742 IYRDGTRQMPIVVRER
-757 PDEQRLDAGQI
+757 DLDAGQI
-768 NDLQLWSAVSQ
+768 NDLMLWSPVSQ
-779 RYIPIEQVV
+779 RYLPIEQVV
-788 GGFDS
+788 GGFRS
-793 TWEDPLIMRL
+793 VWEDPLILRQ
-803 DRKRTLTVKADV
+803 DRKRTLTVMADV
-815 AAQSGET
+815 LAQSGET
-822 SAQLLQRVRPA
+822 SSQLLGRVRPQ
-833 IEALAL
+833 IEALPL
-839 PPGYSLEWGG
+839 PPGYELAWGG
-849 DLESSSDA
+849 DLESSGDA

-871 MFVITVLMFA
+871 MFIITVLMFS

-927 RNGIVLLEEVDSLG
+927 RNGIVLLEEVDNL
-941 AAGQAPRE
+941 AEAGQPPRE
-949 ALVNAACGR
+949 ALVNAACAR

-968 TILGLAPLLF
+968 TILGLAPLLL
-978 DAFFESMSVVIM
+978 DAFFQSMSVVIM

-1001 VVLPVL
+1001 IVLPVL
-1007 YASAYRLEAPAQA
+1007 YASAYRLGGPREAAR

>member
-1 MDISGYFVRN
+1 MDITGYFLKNKVG
-11 PVSSWVVIL
+11 SWIVIL
-20 LLALGGLYAVLEIG
+20 LLALGGLYAILEIG

-75 PYIDKLTSISSAGLS
+75 AYVDKLTSISSAGLS

-97 SQYRAGELPQIWDE
+97 PQYRAGELPQIWDE

-117 DLAPQLPAG
+117 DLAPHLPPG

-145 LSGKG
+145 LAGKG

-167 VLVDGVSKVVVSGL
+167 VLVPGVSKVVVSGL
-181 QPEQVQVELSR
+181 QAEQVQVDVSR

-197 LGVPLAR
+197 MGVPLTR
-204 LADLLNRQNLVSDA
+204 LVSLLNRQNVVSDA
-218 GSLRVGSERIRLHP
+218 GSLRVGSKSIRLHP
-232 TGEFADVGELERLLV
+232 TGEFTDVAELEQLLV

-261 ATVRRGFSD
+261 ATVKRGFTD
-270 TPSQLWRA
+270 TPSHLWRA
-278 DGEPALALGIA
+278 DGQAALALGIA
-289 FAPKVNVVKVGD
+289 FAPQVNVVKVGD
-301 AVHLRLDQLESER
+301 AVHERLDQLESER
-314 PAGMRITPFY
+314 PAGMQLTPFY

-337 LLSFVTA
+337 LLSFVLA
-344 LAIVIG
+344 LGIVVG
-350 TLLVFMGLRSG
+350 TLLIFMGLRSG
-361 LVIAGVLALNVLGS
+361 VVIAGVLALNVLGS

-410 GVLVGRLRGQGIDQ
+410 GVLVGRLRGQGIDA

-482 LTPLFARWAFAR
+482 LAPLFARWAFAN
-494 MPAAS
+494 MPVQ
-499 GDAAAE
+499 GDSAE
-505 PHQGWLYRAY
+505 PHQGWLYRTY
-515 RRLLEACL
+515 RGLLEACL
-523 RQRALTLGVLALLA
+523 RQRALTLGILAVALA
-537 ASLAGFSQV
+537 ASLLGFAQV

-574 RDLAAEIDR
+574 RELAAEIDQ
-583 HIVGLP
+583 HITALP
-589 GVERVVTSIGQGAPR
+589 GVERTVTSIGQGAPR

-609 SGERQYGNYAQVLV
+609 GAERQHANYAQVLV
-623 RTQNRGQIPALLG
+623 RTENRAQIPGLIA
-636 ELQGYLENH
+636 ELQQHLDEH
-645 YPQVQVGLRRLM
+645 YPQVQSGLKRLM

-675 QALRRLGAQVGDIL
+675 QELRRLGAQVGDIL

-694 AVGVS
+694 ATGVG
-699 HDWQARALVVRPQF
+699 HDWQARALLVRPQF
-713 NEARAREL
+713 NEARAGEL
-721 GIDKGDLDG
+721 GIDKGDLDS

-735 FSGMTVG
+735 FSGLAVG
-742 LYRDGTQQLPIVVRT
+742 IYRDGTQQLPIVVR
-757 PDEQRLDAGQI
+757 ESELNAGQI
-768 NDLQLWSAVSQ
+768 NDLMLWSPVSQ
-779 RYIPIEQVV
+779 RYLPIEQVV
-788 GGFDS
+788 AGFDS
-793 TWEDPLIMRL
+793 AWEDPLILRQ
-803 DRKRTLTVKADV
+803 DRKRTLTVMADV

-822 SAQLLQRVRPA
+822 SSQLLARVRPQ
-833 IEALAL
+833 IEALPL
-839 PPGYSLEWGG
+839 PPGYELAWGG
-849 DLESSSDA
+849 DVESSGDA

-871 MFVITVLMFA
+871 MFIITVLMFS

-892 VPLAMIGVTLGFLLT
+892 VPLAMIGVTVGFLLT

-927 RNGIVLLEEVDSLG
+927 RNGIVLLEEVDNLAES
-941 AAGQAPRE
+941 GQPPRE
-949 ALVNAACGR
+949 ALVNAACAR

-968 TILGLAPLLF
+968 TILGLAPLLL
-978 DAFFESMSVVIM
+978 DAFFQSMSVVIM

-1001 VVLPVL
+1001 IVLPVL
-1007 YASAYRLEAPAQA
+1007 YASAYRLKGAG

>member
-1 MDISGYFVRN
+1 MDISGYFIRN
-11 PVSSWVVIL
+11 KVSSWIVIL
-20 LLALGGLYAVLEIG
+20 LLALGGLYAILDIG

-75 PYIDKLTSISSAGLS
+75 AYVDKLTSISSAGLS

-97 SQYRAGELPQIWDE
+97 PQYRAGDLPQIWDE

-117 DLAPQLPAG
+117 DLAPHLPPG

-145 LSGKG
+145 LSGDG

-167 VLVDGVSKVVVSGL
+167 VLVPGVSKVVVSGL
-181 QPEQVQVELSR
+181 QAEQVQVQVSR
-192 EKMTA
+192 EKMNA
-197 LGVPLAR
+197 MGVPLQR
-204 LADLLNRQNLVSDA
+204 LVDLLNRQNVVSDA
-218 GSLRVGSERIRLHP
+218 GSLRVGSESIRLHP
-232 TGEFADVGELERLLV
+232 TGEFAEVGELERLLV

-261 ATVRRGFSD
+261 ATVQRGFTD
-270 TPSQLWRA
+270 TPSHLWRA
-278 DGEPALALGIA
+278 DGKPALALGIA
-289 FAPKVNVVKVGD
+289 FAPQVNVVKVGD
-301 AVHLRLDQLESER
+301 AVHQRLDQLESER
-314 PAGMRITPFY
+314 PAGMQLTPFY

-344 LAIVIG
+344 LAIVVG

-410 GVLVGRLRGQGIDQ
+410 GVLVGRLRGQGIDA

-468 LLVSLLLSWVTAMT
+468 LLVSLLLSWLTAMT
-482 LTPLFARWAFAR
+482 LAPLFARWAFEK
-494 MPAAS
+494 MPAKADS
-499 GDAAAE
+499 AE
-505 PHQGWLYRAY
+505 PHAGWLYRAY
-515 RRLLEACL
+515 RGLLEACL
-523 RQRALTLGVLALLA
+523 RQRALTLGVLAVALA
-537 ASLAGFSQV
+537 ASLLGFTQV

-574 RDLAAEIDR
+574 RDLAAELDR
-583 HIVGLP
+583 HITALP
-589 GVERVVTSIGQGAPR
+589 GVERTVTSIGQGAPR

-609 SGERQYGNYAQVLV
+609 GAERQHANYAQVLV
-623 RTQNRGQIPALLG
+623 RTENRAQIPGLIAD
-636 ELQGYLENH
+636 LQHYLDEH
-645 YPQVQVGLRRLM
+645 YPQLQTGLKRLM
-657 FGPSNGSAIE
+657 FGPSSGSAIE
-667 VRLTGADP
+667 VRLTGPDP
-675 QALRRLGAQVGDIL
+675 QELRRLGAQVADLL

-694 AVGVS
+694 ATGVS
-699 HDWQARALVVRPQF
+699 HDWQARALLVRPQF
-713 NEARAREL
+713 NEARGREL
-721 GIDKGDLDG
+721 GIDKRDLDS

-735 FSGMTVG
+735 FSGLTVG
-742 LYRDGTQQLPIVVRT
+742 IYRDGTRQMPIVVRER
-757 PDEQRLDAGQI
+757 DLDAGQI
-768 NDLQLWSAVSQ
+768 NDLMLWSPVSQ
-779 RYIPIEQVV
+779 RYLPIEQVV
-788 GGFDS
+788 GGFQS
-793 TWEDPLIMRL
+793 VWEDPLILRQ
-803 DRKRTLTVKADV
+803 DRKRTLTVMADV
-815 AAQSGET
+815 LAQSGET
-822 SAQLLQRVRPA
+822 SSQLLGRVRPQ
-833 IEALAL
+833 IEALPL
-839 PPGYSLEWGG
+839 PPGYELAWGG
-849 DLESSSDA
+849 DLESSGDA

-871 MFVITVLMFA
+871 MFIITVLMFS
-881 SPRKALLIWLT
+881 SPRKALFIWLT

-927 RNGIVLLEEVDSLG
+927 RNGIVLLEEVDNL
-941 AAGQAPRE
+941 AEAGQPPRE
-949 ALVNAACGR
+949 ALVNAACAR

-968 TILGLAPLLF
+968 TILGLAPLLL
-978 DAFFESMSVVIM
+978 DAFFQSMSVVIM

-1001 VVLPVL
+1001 IVLPVL
-1007 YASAYRLEAPAQA
+1007 YASAYRLGGPREAAH

>member
-1 MDISGYFVRN
+1 MDITGYFLRN
-11 PVSSWVVIL
+11 KVSSWIVIL
-20 LLALGGLYAVLEIG
+20 LLALGGLYAILEIG

-75 PYIDKLTSISSAGLS
+75 AYVDKLTSISSAGLS
-90 QITVNVK
+90 QITVNIK
-97 SQYRAGELPQIWDE
+97 PQYRAGDLPQIWDE
-111 LRRKVN
+111 LRRKVS
-117 DLAPQLPAG
+117 DLAPHLPPGA
-126 VSPPQVNDDFGDV
+126 SPPQVNDDFGDV

-145 LSGKG
+145 LSGEG

-155 LRDYADY
+155 LRDHADY

-167 VLVDGVSKVVVSGL
+167 VLVPGVSKVVVSGL
-181 QPEQVQVELSR
+181 QAEQVQVDVSR
-192 EKMTA
+192 EKLNAM
-197 LGVPLAR
+197 GVPLQR
-204 LADLLNRQNLVSDA
+204 LVDLLNRQNVVSDA
-218 GSLRVGSERIRLHP
+218 GSLRVGSESIRLHP
-232 TGEFADVGELERLLV
+232 TGEFSDVSELEQLLV

-253 QLIRLGDI
+253 RLIRLGDI
-261 ATVRRGFSD
+261 ATVKRGFTD

-278 DGEPALALGIA
+278 DGKPALALGIA
-289 FAPKVNVVKVGD
+289 FAPQVNVVKVGE
-301 AVHLRLDQLESER
+301 AVHLRLDQLEQER
-314 PAGMRITPFY
+314 PAGMQLTPFY
-324 DQAVEVHG
+324 DQAVEVQG

-337 LLSFVTA
+337 LLSFAMA
-344 LAIVIG
+344 LAIVVG

-361 LVIAGVLALNVLGS
+361 VVIAGVLALNVLGS

-410 GVLVGRLRGQGIDQ
+410 GVLVGRLRGQGIDA

-482 LTPLFARWAFAR
+482 LAPLFARWAFAR
-494 MPAAS
+494 MPAQDDS
-499 GDAAAE
+499 AE

-515 RRLLEACL
+515 RGLLQACL
-523 RQRALTLGVLALLA
+523 RRRALTLGVLALALA
-537 ASLAGFSQV
+537 ASLLGFSQV

-583 HIVGLP
+583 HITALP
-589 GVERVVTSIGQGAPR
+589 GVERTVTSIGQGAPR

-609 SGERQYGNYAQVLV
+609 SAERQHANYAQVLV
-623 RTQNRGQIPALLG
+623 RTESRAQIPGLIA
-636 ELQGYLENH
+636 ELQHYLDER
-645 YPQVQVGLRRLM
+645 YPQLQTGLKRLM
-657 FGPSNGSAIE
+657 FGPSSGSAIE

-675 QALRRLGAQVGDIL
+675 QVLRRLGAQVGDLL

-694 AVGVS
+694 ATGVG
-699 HDWQARALVVRPQF
+699 HDWQARALLVRPQF
-713 NEARAREL
+713 NEARGREL
-721 GIDKGDLDG
+721 GIDKRDLDS

-735 FSGMTVG
+735 FSGLGVG
-742 LYRDGTQQLPIVVRT
+742 IYRDGTQQLPIVVRER
-757 PDEQRLDAGQI
+757 DLDAGQI
-768 NDLQLWSAVSQ
+768 NDLMLWSPVSQ
-779 RYIPIEQVV
+779 RYLPIEQVV

-793 TWEDPLIMRL
+793 VWEDPLILRQ
-803 DRKRTLTVKADV
+803 DRKRTLTVMADV
-815 AAQSGET
+815 APQSGET
-822 SAQLLQRVRPA
+822 SSQLLARVRPA
-833 IEALAL
+833 IDALPL
-839 PPGYSLEWGG
+839 PPGYELAWGG
-849 DLESSSDA
+849 DVESSADA

-871 MFVITVLMFA
+871 MFVITVLMFS

-892 VPLAMIGVTLGFLLT
+892 VPLAMIGVSVGFLLT

-927 RNGIVLLEEVDSLG
+927 RNGIVLLEEVDNL
-941 AAGQAPRE
+941 AASGQPPRE
-949 ALVNAACGR
+949 ALVNAACAR

-968 TILGLAPLLF
+968 TILGLAPLLL
-978 DAFFESMSVVIM
+978 DAFFQSMSVVIM

-1001 VVLPVL
+1001 IVLPVL
-1007 YASAYRLEAPAQA
+1007 YASAYRLGSAPGRAG

>member
-1 MDISGYFVRN
+1 MDISGYFIRN
-11 PVSSWVVIL
+11 KVSSWIVIL
-20 LLALGGLYAVLEIG
+20 LLALGGLYAILDIG

-75 PYIDKLTSISSAGLS
+75 AYVDKLTSISSAGLS

-97 SQYRAGELPQIWDE
+97 PQYRAGDLPQIWDE

-117 DLAPQLPAG
+117 DLAPHLPPG

-145 LSGKG
+145 LSGDG

-167 VLVDGVSKVVVSGL
+167 VLVPGVSKVVVSGL
-181 QPEQVQVELSR
+181 QAEQVQVQVSR
-192 EKMTA
+192 EKMNA
-197 LGVPLAR
+197 MGVPLQR
-204 LADLLNRQNLVSDA
+204 LVDLLNRQNVVSDA
-218 GSLRVGSERIRLHP
+218 GSLRVGSESIRLHP
-232 TGEFADVGELERLLV
+232 TGEFAEVGELERLLV

-261 ATVRRGFSD
+261 ATVQRGFTD
-270 TPSQLWRA
+270 TPSHLWRA
-278 DGEPALALGIA
+278 DGKPALALGIA
-289 FAPKVNVVKVGD
+289 FAPQVNVVKVGD
-301 AVHLRLDQLESER
+301 AVHQRLDQLESER
-314 PAGMRITPFY
+314 PAGMQLTPFY

-344 LAIVIG
+344 LAIVVG

-410 GVLVGRLRGQGIDQ
+410 GVLVGRLRGQGIDA

-468 LLVSLLLSWVTAMT
+468 LLVSLLLSWLTAMT
-482 LTPLFARWAFAR
+482 LAPLFARWAFEK
-494 MPAAS
+494 MPAKADS
-499 GDAAAE
+499 AE
-505 PHQGWLYRAY
+505 PHAGWLYRAY
-515 RRLLEACL
+515 RGLLEACL
-523 RQRALTLGVLALLA
+523 RQRALTLGVLAVALA
-537 ASLAGFSQV
+537 ASLLGFTQV

-583 HIVGLP
+583 HITALP
-589 GVERVVTSIGQGAPR
+589 GVARTVTSIGQGAPR

-609 SGERQYGNYAQVLV
+609 GAERQHANYAQVLV
-623 RTQNRGQIPALLG
+623 RTENRAQIPGLIAD
-636 ELQGYLENH
+636 LQHYLDEH
-645 YPQVQVGLRRLM
+645 YPQLQTGLKRLM

-667 VRLTGADP
+667 VRLTGPDP
-675 QALRRLGAQVGDIL
+675 QELRRLGAQVADLL

-694 AVGVS
+694 ATGVS
-699 HDWQARALVVRPQF
+699 HDWQARALLVRPQF
-713 NEARAREL
+713 NEARGREL
-721 GIDKGDLDG
+721 GIDKRDLDS

-735 FSGMTVG
+735 FSGLTVG
-742 LYRDGTQQLPIVVRT
+742 IYRDGTRQMPIVVRER
-757 PDEQRLDAGQI
+757 DLDAGQI
-768 NDLQLWSAVSQ
+768 NDLMLWSPVSQ
-779 RYIPIEQVV
+779 RYLPIEQVV
-788 GGFDS
+788 GGFQS
-793 TWEDPLIMRL
+793 VWEDPLILRQ
-803 DRKRTLTVKADV
+803 DRKRTLTVMADV
-815 AAQSGET
+815 LAQSGET
-822 SAQLLQRVRPA
+822 SSQLLGRVRPQ
-833 IEALAL
+833 IEALPL
-839 PPGYSLEWGG
+839 PPGYELAWGG
-849 DLESSSDA
+849 DLESSGDA

-871 MFVITVLMFA
+871 MFIITVLMFS

-927 RNGIVLLEEVDSLG
+927 RNGIVLLEEVDNL
-941 AAGQAPRE
+941 AEAGQPPRE
-949 ALVNAACGR
+949 ALVNAACAR

-968 TILGLAPLLF
+968 TILGLAPLLL
-978 DAFFESMSVVIM
+978 DAFFQSMSVVIM

-1001 VVLPVL
+1001 IVLPVL
-1007 YASAYRLEAPAQA
+1007 YASAYRLGGSKEAAR